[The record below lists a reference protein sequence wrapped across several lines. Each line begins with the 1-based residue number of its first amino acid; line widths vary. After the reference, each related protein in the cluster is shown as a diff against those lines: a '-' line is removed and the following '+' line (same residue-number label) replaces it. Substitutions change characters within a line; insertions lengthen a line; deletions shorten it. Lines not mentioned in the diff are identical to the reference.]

1 LSQPIIIGEEYD
13 LEEYDETPI
22 LFYAIRSGAS
32 LEAIEI
38 LLEHGVD
45 INQVDDDGLS
55 AVDIAIK
62 SKREDVVQ
70 LCIAKGVDI
79 NQTHR
84 KRGLN
89 PLILASCFNN
99 VSMVEL
105 LLKNGADINSKDSMG
120 MSAKDYARKLGQKKV
135 LDFLESRGAKHNLYK
150 EEVKVEQEEFNMK
163 NRQKPTEDMGF
174 DSI

>member
-1 LSQPIIIGEEYD
+1 MEELLTALERDNLVKIKSICKGGIDLSQPIIIGEEYD

-84 KRGLN
+84 KSGII
-89 PLILASCFNN
+89 PSF
-99 VSMVEL
+99 
-105 LLKNGADINSKDSMG
+105 
-120 MSAKDYARKLGQKKV
+120 
-135 LDFLESRGAKHNLYK
+135 
-150 EEVKVEQEEFNMK
+150 
-163 NRQKPTEDMGF
+163 
-174 DSI
+174 